1 MPTFVSIFNTA
12 LCKMLVFVS
21 IFFAALV
28 LSSSS
33 ANLAPNLPH
42 KIIGFSRFALHVPP
56 IKEIAP
62 RSFLRPDERARPSAT
77 LPRFRRYDAQE
88 GRFFV
93 SQVCFFVRAVFALYV
108 VGTSGQA
115 G

>member
-1 MPTFVSIFNTA
+1 
-12 LCKMLVFVS
+12 MLVFVS

-33 ANLAPNLPH
+33 ANLAQKLPH
-42 KIIGFSRFALHVPP
+42 KIIGFSSFAFHVPP
-56 IKEIAP
+56 IQEIAH
-62 RSFLRPDERARPSAT
+62 RSFSRPDERARPSAT
-77 LPRFRRYDAQE
+77 LPRFHRYDAQE
-88 GRFFV
+88 GRFFA
-93 SQVCFFVRAVFALYV
+93 SGMLFVRAVFALYV